1 MAFLYFNSQTKHQML
16 CKNSR
21 ICRFVN
27 SEFVVWCHELVQ
39 DAAENAEGDEN
50 KEDECEEAWEYLEFL
65 KAEIK

>member
-1 MAFLYFNSQTKHQML
+1 MAFFYKTANVVKKLKT
-16 CKNSR
+16 R
-21 ICRFVN
+21 RFVN

-50 KEDECEEAWEYLEFL
+50 KEECEEAWEYLEFL

>member
-1 MAFLYFNSQTKHQML
+1 MKKLKT
-16 CKNSR
+16 R
-21 ICRFVN
+21 RFVN

>member
-1 MAFLYFNSQTKHQML
+1 ML

-27 SEFVVWCHELVQ
+27 SEFVVWCHELLQ

>member
-1 MAFLYFNSQTKHQML
+1 MYFVIQQQQVQTG
-16 CKNSR
+16 
-21 ICRFVN
+21 FVN

-50 KEDECEEAWEYLEFL
+50 KEECEEAWEYLEFL